1 MVYVSFIYLFFKFIY
16 YFLMNEKGRLPLS
29 SSEKLI
35 VKYKKKNYSF
45 PNCLNII
52 LLVLLLL
59 SILSLFALSNI
70 KKAQEKEKLIVNN
83 EYINKQYLI
92 DNIDKTIKL
101 IANNISFYKKEI
113 KSLNNEYN
121 NLTSIY
127 LKKISEL
134 KTKTNLLKYLN
145 IELSYLNIMPISSI
159 LKNLSQIKQIIS
171 YIQNN
176 INYFPSDYHP
186 IFKQIYKSSYDEKNG
201 ENFTKEIIGKSNVLI
216 LVKISEEIVFG
227 GFFKKKI
234 SKNFTQDNSAFL
246 FSLNHDEVYKIKEG
260 KKPYWFYKEIFFC
273 FGESDIFLYNNC
285 FDNNSSA
292 ISNFPNSFGNSSCII
307 HRLTEGKKY
316 FLVQDIEAY
325 QLYNEN

>member
-1 MVYVSFIYLFFKFIY
+1 MI
-16 YFLMNEKGRLPLS
+16 
-29 SSEKLI
+29 
-35 VKYKKKNYSF
+35 KYKKKHFSF
-45 PNCLNII
+45 PKCLNII
-52 LLVLLLL
+52 LFILF
-59 SILSLFALSNI
+59 ILSFLSLYSLSNI
-70 KKAQEKEKLIVNN
+70 IESQKKEKTLYNN
-83 EYINKQYLI
+83 EYKNKKFLLE
-92 DNIDKTIKL
+92 NIEEKIK
-101 IANNISFYKKEI
+101 IISNNISNYKKEI
-113 KSLNNEYN
+113 ILVNDKYD
-121 NLTSIY
+121 NLTTQFLRKILEHKEKMKLLNY
-127 LKKISEL
+127 LTIEYSHLNTLAISAI
-134 KTKTNLLKYLN
+134 LLNK
-145 IELSYLNIMPISSI
+145 
-159 LKNLSQIKQIIS
+159 SQIEKIIL
-171 YIQNN
+171 YVKNN
-176 INYFPSDYHP
+176 IYSSSDYHP

-273 FGESDIFLYNNC
+273 FGENDIFLYNNC

-292 ISNFPNSFGNSSCII
+292 ISNFPNSFGNCSCII

-325 QLYNEN
+325 QLYNEH

>member
-70 KKAQEKEKLIVNN
+70 KKAQEKEKLIFNN

-145 IELSYLNIMPISSI
+145 IELSYLNIIPISSI

-186 IFKQIYKSSYDEKNG
+186 NFKQIYKSSLDKKKRKNFI
-201 ENFTKEIIGKSNVLI
+201 NEIIGKNYILI
-216 LVKISEEIVFG
+216 LVKTSEDNIFG
-227 GFFKKKI
+227 GFFNKI
-234 SKNFTQDNSAFL
+234 ISGNSSHIDNSAFL
-246 FSLNHDEVYKIKEG
+246 FSLNHEEVYKINLG
-260 KKPYWFYKEIFFC
+260 KKPYWFNTDIFFS
-273 FGESDIFLYNNC
+273 FGENDIILYNDC
-285 FDNNSSA
+285 FENYSSISSFPSSYGNNS
-292 ISNFPNSFGNSSCII
+292 CIQ

-316 FLVQDIEAY
+316 FVVKEIEVY
-325 QLYNEN
+325 QLNNE